1 MPRKEIKIPED
12 NFRQLITANNT
23 HRAAFAR
30 IIGSLQCC
38 KEDLVCADIIYI
50 AEGAI
55 RGAKN
60 KKPFMTRKERIK
72 RILKRSTVGLTCAEI
87 TKRVAKAE
95 KLDDNSNVR
104 RYLSGSVSSILKK
117 LVDDPD
123 GVVLVLDTIKG
134 PRGGKVYFGY

>member
-1 MPRKEIKIPED
+1 
-12 NFRQLITANNT
+12 
-23 HRAAFAR
+23 
-30 IIGSLQCC
+30 
-38 KEDLVCADIIYI
+38 
-50 AEGAI
+50 
-55 RGAKN
+55 
-60 KKPFMTRKERIK
+60 MTRKERIK
-72 RILKRSTVGLTCAEI
+72 RILKRSVVGLTCAEI
-87 TKRVAKAE
+87 TRRVAKAE